1 MLLKEVCHILTNNL
15 AIFLER
21 GIHKLYRYTN
31 LLGNNTHV
39 AGLHKILLKFD
50 GRNDKSM

>member
-1 MLLKEVCHILTNNL
+1 VCLILTSKP

-21 GIHKLYRYTN
+21 RSHTRFRYTN

-39 AGLHKILLKFD
+39 AALHIILLKFD
-50 GRNDKSM
+50 DRYDKSMEISA